1 MLACLHARLRRCFLS
16 RSLCTTLKRYCSG
29 GELQEQLEAQP
40 PLPCPPPFPER
51 VARFTP
57 DRARELTV
65 EMLGALNYLHKNGVV
80 HRDLKLENYIFTGPG
95 KGEGQLKLIDFG
107 LSRACIEGE
116 TMTTNVG
123 SVIFKAPEVMA
134 GAGYGTESDMWSL
147 GVICH
152 MLVTGL
158 VPWEGDNR
166 AEIEAAITKES
177 SNPDGLMGL
186 LMWFYESCKVPMDCQ
201 DFLLYVGR
209 KSPLATKNLLVVT
222 DGLRRPP

>member
-1 MLACLHARLRRCFLS
+1 MTS
-16 RSLCTTLKRYCSG
+16 
-29 GELQEQLEAQP
+29 Q
-40 PLPCPPPFPER
+40 
-51 VARFTP
+51 
-57 DRARELTV
+57 ARELTV

-152 MLVTGL
+152 MLCTGL
-158 VPWEGDNR
+158 VPWEGDTR
-166 AEIEAAITKES
+166 AEIEASITKEAGNIDS
-177 SNPDGLMGL
+177 LMGL
-186 LMWFYESCKVPMDCQ
+186 LMWFYESCKLPMDCQ
-201 DFLLYVGR
+201 DFLLCLIDPDREARYVLDSET
-209 KSPLATKNLLVVT
+209 SPPFPPPPPPHFTPLPPSILLWFSEPF
-222 DGLRRPP
+222 LFWLC

>member
-1 MLACLHARLRRCFLS
+1 
-16 RSLCTTLKRYCSG
+16 
-29 GELQEQLEAQP
+29 
-40 PLPCPPPFPER
+40 
-51 VARFTP
+51 
-57 DRARELTV
+57 
-65 EMLGALNYLHKNGVV
+65 MLGALNYLHKNGVV

-152 MLVTGL
+152 MLCTGL
-158 VPWEGDNR
+158 VPWEGDTR
-166 AEIEAAITKES
+166 AEIEASITKEAGNIDS
-177 SNPDGLMGL
+177 LMGL
-186 LMWFYESCKVPMDCQ
+186 LMWFYESCKLPMDCQ
-201 DFLLYVGR
+201 DFLLCLIDPDREARYVLDSEN
-209 KSPLATKNLLVVT
+209 SPPFPPPPPPHFTPLPPSILLWFSEPF
-222 DGLRRPP
+222 LFWLC